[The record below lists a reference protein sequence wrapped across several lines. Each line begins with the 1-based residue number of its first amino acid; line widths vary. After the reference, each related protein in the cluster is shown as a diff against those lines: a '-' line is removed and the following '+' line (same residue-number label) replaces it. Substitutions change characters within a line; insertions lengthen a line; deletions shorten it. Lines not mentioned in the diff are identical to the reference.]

1 MMLRATL
8 AIAALALLAAAPARA
23 ALTLCNR
30 TSYRMDVALGL
41 AKQANVATRGWF
53 RLDPGQCR
61 PVIDGALDADLVY
74 VHARTPPI
82 YGSAP
87 APKRGNA
94 AFCVRRDNFDLAD
107 GRNCPLGQQVPFSP
121 ARPSESDNGP
131 VVKLAEDAGYDDA
144 QARLAGIQR
153 LLTIAGYDASPI
165 DGVDGSKTQGAL
177 KAFLNDRKLPADAAA
192 QPAFFDQLLAAA
204 RDPHGRG
211 FSWCNDTP
219 YTVMASLGLVEM
231 GAIVTR
237 GWYRVP
243 AHGACGRTSPAIRTG
258 STVTPRR
265 STAMAAPSRA
275 TASRC
280 PGAATILLCT
290 QAGKFEISNHKNCA
304 GRGLDTAGFA
314 AVTTRRQA
322 VDDRCISRSRR
333 REPPARTAPR
343 NFGHVETWVFDLD
356 NTLYPHHLNLW
367 QQVDVRIR
375 DYIAAYLKV
384 PQDEAFRVQKDYYKR
399 YGTTMR
405 GLMTEHGMAPDDYLD
420 FVHQIDHSPLTPNA
434 ALGAALENLPGRKL
448 ILTNGTRKHAEA
460 VMRRLGGAPSFRG
473 RVRHRRRR
481 TGAEAFGAD
490 LCPLP
495 RPPRVDPERA
505 AMFEDLARNLVE
517 PHALGMTTVLVVPE
531 GTREVFRE
539 DWELEGRDAPHVDHV
554 TDDLT
559 GFLDRR

>member
-41 AKQANVATRGWF
+41 AKQANVSTRGWF

-74 VHARTPPI
+74 VHSRTPPI

-87 APKRGNA
+87 TPKRGSA
-94 AFCVRRDNFDLAD
+94 SFCVRGDNFDLAD

-121 ARPSESDNGP
+121 ARPSDGDTGP
-131 VVKLAEDAGYDDA
+131 VVKLAEDAGYDDT

-177 KAFLNDRKLPADAAA
+177 QAFLNDRKLPADAAA
-192 QPAFFDQLLAAA
+192 QPAIFDQLLAAA

-219 YTVMASLGLVEM
+219 YTVMASLGIVEM

-243 AHGACGRTSPAIRTG
+243 AHGCLRPDLAGDPHRLYSYAEAVDSNGRALTRGGKPLSWG
-258 STVTPRR
+258 
-265 STAMAAPSRA
+265 
-275 TASRC
+275 
-280 PGAATILLCT
+280 GKILLCT

-314 AVTTRRQA
+314 AVTIGGKPSMA
-322 VDDRCISRSRR
+322 LHLK
-333 REPPARTAPR
+333 EP
-343 NFGHVETWVFDLD
+343 
-356 NTLYPHHLNLW
+356 
-367 QQVDVRIR
+367 
-375 DYIAAYLKV
+375 
-384 PQDEAFRVQKDYYKR
+384 
-399 YGTTMR
+399 
-405 GLMTEHGMAPDDYLD
+405 
-420 FVHQIDHSPLTPNA
+420 TP
-434 ALGAALENLPGRKL
+434 
-448 ILTNGTRKHAEA
+448 
-460 VMRRLGGAPSFRG
+460 
-473 RVRHRRRR
+473 
-481 TGAEAFGAD
+481 
-490 LCPLP
+490 
-495 RPPRVDPERA
+495 
-505 AMFEDLARNLVE
+505 
-517 PHALGMTTVLVVPE
+517 
-531 GTREVFRE
+531 
-539 DWELEGRDAPHVDHV
+539 
-554 TDDLT
+554 
-559 GFLDRR
+559 